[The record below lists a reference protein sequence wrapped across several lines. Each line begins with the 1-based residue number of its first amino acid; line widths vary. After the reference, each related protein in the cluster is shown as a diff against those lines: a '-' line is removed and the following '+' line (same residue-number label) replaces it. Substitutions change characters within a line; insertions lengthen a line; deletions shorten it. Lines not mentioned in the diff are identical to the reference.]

1 MAVKAAVT
9 LQREFIFHTPSS
21 QTSAAALSARPPLQT
36 SLGEVGIRFG
46 WCPHPSVCSVSPA
59 AALPIHPSIPS
70 LPPIP
75 LILFPVPLALR
86 SYLRSSALAIRLSP
100 SPSPS
105 LSLWRA
111 PLPSPCLGSPP
122 CADTL
127 ARARTHTLPERARE
141 RRKKLVSHAR
151 TYYSSLLLLPSSPSP
166 SPSRLGGAVSFT
178 PRTVQESGG
187 GGVGYIPPGVGH
199 ELHSDWNSLAVRKDH
214 KQEDSE
220 AGSRSTNI
228 HSGAFWR
235 EEETQTPCLSDSA
248 GLSAW
253 KLRQQPIGP
262 SAPATFQPSPGPS
275 GKQPKLVVN
284 SLELVRVSL
293 CL

>member
-9 LQREFIFHTPSS
+9 LQREFIFHMPSS
-21 QTSAAALSARPPLQT
+21 QTAAAALSALPPLQS
-36 SLGEVGIRFG
+36 SLGEVGVRFG
-46 WCPHPSVCSVSPA
+46 WCRHPSVCSVSPA

-111 PLPSPCLGSPP
+111 PLPSPSLGSPP

-127 ARARTHTLPERARE
+127 ARVHAHTSRESEREEKKTDLP
-141 RRKKLVSHAR
+141 R
-151 TYYSSLLLLPSSPSP
+151 TYLLLVAPPPPAPRPAPPLPVSAVLSHSLHA
-166 SPSRLGGAVSFT
+166 PSRK
-178 PRTVQESGG
+178 GG

>member
-1 MAVKAAVT
+1 M
-9 LQREFIFHTPSS
+9 
-21 QTSAAALSARPPLQT
+21 
-36 SLGEVGIRFG
+36 
-46 WCPHPSVCSVSPA
+46 
-59 AALPIHPSIPS
+59 
-70 LPPIP
+70 
-75 LILFPVPLALR
+75 
-86 SYLRSSALAIRLSP
+86 
-100 SPSPS
+100 
-105 LSLWRA
+105 WRA
-111 PLPSPCLGSPP
+111 PLPSPSLGSPP

-127 ARARTHTLPERARE
+127 ARVHAHTSRESERGEKKTGLP
-141 RRKKLVSHAR
+141 R
-151 TYYSSLLLLPSSPSP
+151 TYLLLVAPAPPPPRAQPLPY
-166 SPSRLGGAVSFT
+166 PSRRCCLIHSTHRAG
-178 PRTVQESGG
+178 EGG

-248 GLSAW
+248 GLSAR